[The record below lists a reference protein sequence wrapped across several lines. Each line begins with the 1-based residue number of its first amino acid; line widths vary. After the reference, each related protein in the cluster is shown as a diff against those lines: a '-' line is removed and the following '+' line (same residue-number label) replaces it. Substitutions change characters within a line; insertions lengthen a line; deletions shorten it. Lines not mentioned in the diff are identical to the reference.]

1 MSIDFSVTTMS
12 QMAGGA
18 TASAASSLATGSL
31 MGNAAAQVE
40 DPMSLLADAAE
51 ELTFAAD
58 TTDEYELED
67 RKERER
73 AESAYAERV
82 KLYQDLMHEAG
93 KSQNIDRLKDS
104 LRAREGREK
113 ASREALYR
121 FPDPS
126 DAYAALSE
134 ALDAFSDDPSVD
146 PSVIEDIR
154 QGLAELEAEHGPQ
167 IRSGIQGALAA
178 AGYPELDSADGLR
191 DLYRRRSGGT
201 GRADGLRDLYR
212 QTVCDFTDV
221 NAAFT
226 HIHEKYGD
234 VGFGKAMDFLFNA
247 LGNDLATDVP
257 SMETTHLESVHAT
270 LEQVRLLQSTHV
282 QCERLLQRWQDVHG
296 VQCGLAPMEL
306 LGDLVDLRKEHFL
319 GAMQIDRIASKAKAP
334 DIEREVL
341 FLQELLN
348 MARNLPVQLF
358 DGEQGRMKVID
369 AVQES
374 VDAAIRREDEYLASL
389 GDA

>member
-126 DAYAALSE
+126 DAYAARSE

-167 IRSGIQGALAA
+167 IRSGIQGALTA
-178 AGYPELDSADGLR
+178 AGYPELDS
-191 DLYRRRSGGT
+191 
-201 GRADGLRDLYR
+201 ADGLRDLYR

-221 NAAFT
+221 NAAFA

-306 LGDLVDLRKEHFL
+306 LGDLVDLRKEHF
-319 GAMQIDRIASKAKAP
+319 
-334 DIEREVL
+334 EREVL

>member
-191 DLYRRRSGGT
+191 DLYR
-201 GRADGLRDLYR
+201 
-212 QTVCDFTDV
+212 QTVCDFTDASPTPYRPPTSV
-221 NAAFT
+221 FPA
-226 HIHEKYGD
+226 

>member
-167 IRSGIQGALAA
+167 I
-178 AGYPELDSADGLR
+178 
-191 DLYRRRSGGT
+191 
-201 GRADGLRDLYR
+201 
-212 QTVCDFTDV
+212 DFTDV
-221 NAAFT
+221 NAAFA

>member
-1 MSIDFSVTTMS
+1 MPPFPRRLTPFRMIRPLILPLLKISGKGSPNS
-12 QMAGGA
+12 KPN
-18 TASAASSLATGSL
+18 TA
-31 MGNAAAQVE
+31 
-40 DPMSLLADAAE
+40 
-51 ELTFAAD
+51 
-58 TTDEYELED
+58 
-67 RKERER
+67 
-73 AESAYAERV
+73 
-82 KLYQDLMHEAG
+82 
-93 KSQNIDRLKDS
+93 
-104 LRAREGREK
+104 
-113 ASREALYR
+113 
-121 FPDPS
+121 
-126 DAYAALSE
+126 
-134 ALDAFSDDPSVD
+134 
-146 PSVIEDIR
+146 
-154 QGLAELEAEHGPQ
+154 
-167 IRSGIQGALAA
+167 
-178 AGYPELDSADGLR
+178 
-191 DLYRRRSGGT
+191 RRSV
-201 GRADGLRDLYR
+201 RASKARSPLPDIPNWTAR
-212 QTVCDFTDV
+212 TACATCT
-221 NAAFT
+221 A
-226 HIHEKYGD
+226 IHEKYGD

>member
-1 MSIDFSVTTMS
+1 MSIDFSVNNQMG
-12 QMAGGA
+12 QMATG
-18 TASAASSLATGSL
+18 AASSAGALAAGSL
-31 MGNAAAQVE
+31 MGNAAVQVE

-58 TTDEYELED
+58 TTDEFELED

-73 AESAYAERV
+73 AEESLAERV

-93 KSQNIDRLKDS
+93 KAQDIDRLKDS

-113 ASREALYR
+113 AAREALYR

-126 DAYAALSE
+126 DAYAALSD
-134 ALDAFSDDPSVD
+134 ALESLSNDPSVD
-146 PSVIEDIR
+146 PAVLEDVR
-154 QGLAELEAEHGPQ
+154 QGLAELEAEHGPR

-178 AGYPELDSADGLR
+178 AGYADLD
-191 DLYRRRSGGT
+191 GT
-201 GRADGLRDLYR
+201 DNLRDLYR

-221 NAAFT
+221 NAAFA

-234 VGFGKAMDFLFNA
+234 VGFDKAMDFLFNA
-247 LGNDLATDVP
+247 LSNDLATDVP
-257 SMETTHLESVHAT
+257 SMETTHLENVHAN

-282 QCERLLQRWQDVHG
+282 QCERLLQRWESVHG
-296 VQCGLAPMEL
+296 VSDAALTPMEL
-306 LGDLVDLRKEHFL
+306 LGDMVNLRNENFL
-319 GAMQIDRIASKAKAP
+319 GAMHIDRIAAKAKAP
-334 DIEREVL
+334 DIERQVL

-348 MARNLPVQLF
+348 MTRNLPVRLF
-358 DGEQGRMKVID
+358 DGEQGRMKVLD
-369 AVQES
+369 AVQEA
-374 VDAAIRREDEYLASL
+374 VDNAIQREDEYLANL

>member
-1 MSIDFSVTTMS
+1 MSIDFSVNNQMG
-12 QMAGGA
+12 QMATG
-18 TASAASSLATGSL
+18 AASSAGALAAGSL
-31 MGNAAAQVE
+31 MGNAAVQVE

-58 TTDEYELED
+58 TTDEFELED

-73 AESAYAERV
+73 AEESLAERV

-93 KSQNIDRLKDS
+93 KAQDIDRLKDS

-113 ASREALYR
+113 AAREALYR

-126 DAYAALSE
+126 DAYAALSD
-134 ALDAFSDDPSVD
+134 ALESLSNDPSID
-146 PSVIEDIR
+146 PAVLEDVR
-154 QGLAELEAEHGPQ
+154 QGLAELEAEHGPR

-178 AGYPELDSADGLR
+178 AGYADLD
-191 DLYRRRSGGT
+191 GT
-201 GRADGLRDLYR
+201 DNLRDLYR

-221 NAAFT
+221 NAAFA

-234 VGFGKAMDFLFNA
+234 VGFDKAMDFLFNA
-247 LGNDLATDVP
+247 LSNDLATDVP
-257 SMETTHLESVHAT
+257 SMETTHLENVHAN

-282 QCERLLQRWQDVHG
+282 QCERLLQRWESVHG
-296 VQCGLAPMEL
+296 VSDAALTPMEL
-306 LGDLVDLRKEHFL
+306 LGDMVNLRNENFL
-319 GAMQIDRIASKAKAP
+319 GAMHIDRIAAKAKAP
-334 DIEREVL
+334 DIERQVL

-348 MARNLPVQLF
+348 MTRNLPVRLF
-358 DGEQGRMKVID
+358 DGEQGRMKVLD
-369 AVQES
+369 AVQEA
-374 VDAAIRREDEYLASL
+374 VDNAIQREDEYLANL

>member
-1 MSIDFSVTTMS
+1 MSIDFSVNNQMG
-12 QMAGGA
+12 QMATG
-18 TASAASSLATGSL
+18 AASSAGALAAGSL
-31 MGNAAAQVE
+31 MGNAAVQVE

-58 TTDEYELED
+58 TTDEFELED

-73 AESAYAERV
+73 AEESLAERV

-93 KSQNIDRLKDS
+93 KAQDIDRLKDS

-113 ASREALYR
+113 AAREALYR

-126 DAYAALSE
+126 DAYAALSD
-134 ALDAFSDDPSVD
+134 ALESLSNDPSVD
-146 PSVIEDIR
+146 PAVLEDVR
-154 QGLAELEAEHGPQ
+154 QGLAELEAEHGPR

-178 AGYPELDSADGLR
+178 AGYADLD
-191 DLYRRRSGGT
+191 GT
-201 GRADGLRDLYR
+201 DNLRDLYR

-221 NAAFT
+221 NAAFA

-234 VGFGKAMDFLFNA
+234 VGFDKAMDFLFNT
-247 LGNDLATDVP
+247 LSNDLATDVP
-257 SMETTHLESVHAT
+257 SMETTHLENVHAN

-282 QCERLLQRWQDVHG
+282 QCERLLQRWESVHG
-296 VQCGLAPMEL
+296 VADAALTPMEL
-306 LGDLVDLRKEHFL
+306 LGDMVNLRNENFL
-319 GAMQIDRIASKAKAP
+319 GAMHIDHIAAKAKAP
-334 DIEREVL
+334 DIERQVL

-348 MARNLPVQLF
+348 MTRNLPVRLF
-358 DGEQGRMKVID
+358 DGEQGRMKVLD
-369 AVQES
+369 AVQEA
-374 VDAAIRREDEYLASL
+374 VDNAIQREDEYLANL

>member
-18 TASAASSLATGSL
+18 TASTAGSLATGSL

-73 AESAYAERV
+73 AEDAYAERV

-154 QGLAELEAEHGPQ
+154 QGLVELETEYGPQ
-167 IRSGIQGALAA
+167 IRSGVQGALAA

-191 DLYRRRSGGT
+191 DLYR
-201 GRADGLRDLYR
+201 

-221 NAAFT
+221 NAAFA

-257 SMETTHLESVHAT
+257 SMETTHLESVHTT

-348 MARNLPVQLF
+348 MTRNLPVQLF

>member
-1 MSIDFSVTTMS
+1 MHEI
-12 QMAGGA
+12 A
-18 TASAASSLATGSL
+18 
-31 MGNAAAQVE
+31 E
-40 DPMSLLADAAE
+40 DL
-51 ELTFAAD
+51 
-58 TTDEYELED
+58 
-67 RKERER
+67 
-73 AESAYAERV
+73 V
-82 KLYQDLMHEAG
+82 KLYSARQRTKGYAFSKDTPCRRSWRTLSPIRRRRQLTTIDEV
-93 KSQNIDRLKDS
+93 KSDMEKPIPMDRL
-104 LRAREGREK
+104 
-113 ASREALYR
+113 
-121 FPDPS
+121 
-126 DAYAALSE
+126 
-134 ALDAFSDDPSVD
+134 
-146 PSVIEDIR
+146 I
-154 QGLAELEAEHGPQ
+154 
-167 IRSGIQGALAA
+167 
-178 AGYPELDSADGLR
+178 
-191 DLYRRRSGGT
+191 
-201 GRADGLRDLYR
+201 
-212 QTVCDFTDV
+212 C
-221 NAAFT
+221 
-226 HIHEKYGD
+226 GD

-374 VDAAIRREDEYLASL
+374 VDTAIRREDEYLASL

>member
-1 MSIDFSVTTMS
+1 MSIDFSVNN
-12 QMAGGA
+12 QMGQMVTG
-18 TASAASSLATGSL
+18 AASSAGALAAGSL
-31 MGNAAAQVE
+31 MGNAAVQVE

-58 TTDEYELED
+58 TTDEFELED

-73 AESAYAERV
+73 AEESLAERV

-93 KSQNIDRLKDS
+93 KAQDIDRLKDS

-113 ASREALYR
+113 AAREALYR

-126 DAYAALSE
+126 DAYAALSD
-134 ALDAFSDDPSVD
+134 ALESLSNDPSVD
-146 PSVIEDIR
+146 PAVLEDVR
-154 QGLAELEAEHGPQ
+154 QGLAELEAEHGPR

-178 AGYPELDSADGLR
+178 AGYADLD
-191 DLYRRRSGGT
+191 GT
-201 GRADGLRDLYR
+201 DNLRDLYR

-221 NAAFT
+221 NAAFA

-234 VGFGKAMDFLFNA
+234 VGFDKAMDFLFNA
-247 LGNDLATDVP
+247 LSNDLATDVP
-257 SMETTHLESVHAT
+257 SMETTHLENVHAN

-282 QCERLLQRWQDVHG
+282 QCERLLQRWESVHG
-296 VQCGLAPMEL
+296 VADAALTPMEL
-306 LGDLVDLRKEHFL
+306 LGDMVNLRNENFL
-319 GAMQIDRIASKAKAP
+319 GAMHIDRIAAKAKAP
-334 DIEREVL
+334 DIERQVL

-348 MARNLPVQLF
+348 MTRNLPVRLF
-358 DGEQGRMKVID
+358 DGEQGRMKVLD
-369 AVQES
+369 AVQEA
-374 VDAAIRREDEYLASL
+374 VDNAIQREDEYLANL

>member
-18 TASAASSLATGSL
+18 TASTAGLSRHGLTYGERRRAG
-31 MGNAAAQVE
+31 GR
-40 DPMSLLADAAE
+40 PMSLLADAAE

-73 AESAYAERV
+73 AEDAYAERV

-154 QGLAELEAEHGPQ
+154 QGLVELETEYGPQ
-167 IRSGIQGALAA
+167 IRSGVQGALAA

-191 DLYRRRSGGT
+191 DLYR
-201 GRADGLRDLYR
+201 

-221 NAAFT
+221 NA
-226 HIHEKYGD
+226 
-234 VGFGKAMDFLFNA
+234 
-247 LGNDLATDVP
+247 
-257 SMETTHLESVHAT
+257 
-270 LEQVRLLQSTHV
+270 
-282 QCERLLQRWQDVHG
+282 
-296 VQCGLAPMEL
+296 GLRP
-306 LGDLVDLRKEHFL
+306 H
-319 GAMQIDRIASKAKAP
+319 P
-334 DIEREVL
+334 
-341 FLQELLN
+341 
-348 MARNLPVQLF
+348 
-358 DGEQGRMKVID
+358 
-369 AVQES
+369 
-374 VDAAIRREDEYLASL
+374 
-389 GDA
+389 

>member
-1 MSIDFSVTTMS
+1 MSIDFSVNNQMG
-12 QMAGGA
+12 QMATG
-18 TASAASSLATGSL
+18 AASSAGALAAGSL
-31 MGNAAAQVE
+31 MGNAAVQVE

-58 TTDEYELED
+58 TTDEFELED

-73 AESAYAERV
+73 AEESLAERV

-93 KSQNIDRLKDS
+93 KAQDIDRLKDS

-113 ASREALYR
+113 AAREALYR

-126 DAYAALSE
+126 DAYAALSD
-134 ALDAFSDDPSVD
+134 ALESLSNDPSVD
-146 PSVIEDIR
+146 PAVLEDVR
-154 QGLAELEAEHGPQ
+154 QGLAELEAEHGPR

-178 AGYPELDSADGLR
+178 AGYADLD
-191 DLYRRRSGGT
+191 GT
-201 GRADGLRDLYR
+201 DNLRDLYR

-221 NAAFT
+221 NAAFA

-234 VGFGKAMDFLFNA
+234 VGFDKAMDFLFNA
-247 LGNDLATDVP
+247 LSNDLATDVP
-257 SMETTHLESVHAT
+257 SMETTHLENVHAN

-282 QCERLLQRWQDVHG
+282 QCERLLQRWESVHG
-296 VQCGLAPMEL
+296 VADAALTPMEL
-306 LGDLVDLRKEHFL
+306 LGDMVNLRNENFL
-319 GAMQIDRIASKAKAP
+319 GAMHIDRIAAKAKAP
-334 DIEREVL
+334 DIERQVL

-348 MARNLPVQLF
+348 MTRNLPVRLF
-358 DGEQGRMKVID
+358 DGEQGRMKVLD
-369 AVQES
+369 AVQEA
-374 VDAAIRREDEYLASL
+374 VDNAIQREDEYLANL

>member
-1 MSIDFSVTTMS
+1 MSIDFSVTNMG
-12 QMAGGA
+12 QMAG
-18 TASAASSLATGSL
+18 SAAAQTAGSLAAGSL
-31 MGNAAAQVE
+31 MGNAAVQVE

-73 AESAYAERV
+73 AEEAYAERV

-93 KSQNIDRLKDS
+93 KAQDIDRLKDS
-104 LRAREGREK
+104 LRAREGRER

-134 ALDAFSDDPSVD
+134 ALDAFSGDPSVD
-146 PSVIEDIR
+146 PSVVEDIR

-167 IRSGIQGALAA
+167 IRAGIQGALAA
-178 AGYPELDSADGLR
+178 AGYPGLDSTD
-191 DLYRRRSGGT
+191 S
-201 GRADGLRDLYR
+201 LRDLYR

-374 VDAAIRREDEYLASL
+374 VDEAIRREDEYLASL

>member
-1 MSIDFSVTTMS
+1 MSIDFSVNNQMG
-12 QMAGGA
+12 QMATG
-18 TASAASSLATGSL
+18 AASSAGALAAGSL
-31 MGNAAAQVE
+31 MGNAAVQVE

-58 TTDEYELED
+58 TTDEFELED

-73 AESAYAERV
+73 AEESLAERV

-93 KSQNIDRLKDS
+93 KAQDIDRLKDS

-113 ASREALYR
+113 AAREALYR

-126 DAYAALSE
+126 DAYAALSD
-134 ALDAFSDDPSVD
+134 ALESLSNDPSVD
-146 PSVIEDIR
+146 PAVLEDVR
-154 QGLAELEAEHGPQ
+154 QGLAELEAEHGPR

-178 AGYPELDSADGLR
+178 AGYADLDRTDN
-191 DLYRRRSGGT
+191 
-201 GRADGLRDLYR
+201 LRDLYR

-221 NAAFT
+221 NAAFA

-234 VGFGKAMDFLFNA
+234 VGFDKAMDFLFNA
-247 LGNDLATDVP
+247 LSNDLATDVP
-257 SMETTHLESVHAT
+257 SMETTHLENVHAN

-282 QCERLLQRWQDVHG
+282 QCERLLQRWESVHG
-296 VQCGLAPMEL
+296 VADAALTPMEL
-306 LGDLVDLRKEHFL
+306 LGDMVNLRNENFL
-319 GAMQIDRIASKAKAP
+319 GAMHIDRIAAKAKAP
-334 DIEREVL
+334 DIERQVL

-348 MARNLPVQLF
+348 MTRNLPVRLF
-358 DGEQGRMKVID
+358 DGEQGRMKVLD
-369 AVQES
+369 AVQEA
-374 VDAAIRREDEYLASL
+374 VDNAIQREDEYLANL

>member
-1 MSIDFSVTTMS
+1 MIRPLILPLLKISGKGSPNS
-12 QMAGGA
+12 KPN
-18 TASAASSLATGSL
+18 TA
-31 MGNAAAQVE
+31 
-40 DPMSLLADAAE
+40 
-51 ELTFAAD
+51 
-58 TTDEYELED
+58 
-67 RKERER
+67 
-73 AESAYAERV
+73 
-82 KLYQDLMHEAG
+82 
-93 KSQNIDRLKDS
+93 
-104 LRAREGREK
+104 
-113 ASREALYR
+113 
-121 FPDPS
+121 
-126 DAYAALSE
+126 
-134 ALDAFSDDPSVD
+134 
-146 PSVIEDIR
+146 
-154 QGLAELEAEHGPQ
+154 
-167 IRSGIQGALAA
+167 
-178 AGYPELDSADGLR
+178 
-191 DLYRRRSGGT
+191 RRSV
-201 GRADGLRDLYR
+201 RASKARSPLPDIPNWTARTACATCTARPSATLR
-212 QTVCDFTDV
+212 TSTP
-221 NAAFT
+221 AFA

-319 GAMQIDRIASKAKAP
+319 GAMQIDRIVSKAKAP

-348 MARNLPVQLF
+348 MTRNLPVQLF

>member
-167 IRSGIQGALAA
+167 IRSGIQGALTA
-178 AGYPELDSADGLR
+178 AGYPELDS
-191 DLYRRRSGGT
+191 
-201 GRADGLRDLYR
+201 ADGLRDLYR

-221 NAAFT
+221 NAAFA

-319 GAMQIDRIASKAKAP
+319 GAMQIDRIVSKAKAP

-348 MARNLPVQLF
+348 MTRNLPVQLF

>member
-1 MSIDFSVTTMS
+1 
-12 QMAGGA
+12 
-18 TASAASSLATGSL
+18 
-31 MGNAAAQVE
+31 
-40 DPMSLLADAAE
+40 MSLLADAAE

-73 AESAYAERV
+73 AEDAYAERV

-154 QGLAELEAEHGPQ
+154 QGLAELETEHGPQ
-167 IRSGIQGALAA
+167 IRSGVQGALAA

-191 DLYRRRSGGT
+191 DLYR
-201 GRADGLRDLYR
+201 

-221 NAAFT
+221 NA
-226 HIHEKYGD
+226 
-234 VGFGKAMDFLFNA
+234 
-247 LGNDLATDVP
+247 
-257 SMETTHLESVHAT
+257 
-270 LEQVRLLQSTHV
+270 
-282 QCERLLQRWQDVHG
+282 
-296 VQCGLAPMEL
+296 GLRP
-306 LGDLVDLRKEHFL
+306 H
-319 GAMQIDRIASKAKAP
+319 P
-334 DIEREVL
+334 
-341 FLQELLN
+341 
-348 MARNLPVQLF
+348 
-358 DGEQGRMKVID
+358 
-369 AVQES
+369 
-374 VDAAIRREDEYLASL
+374 
-389 GDA
+389 

>member
-1 MSIDFSVTTMS
+1 MAIDFSITNMG
-12 QMAGGA
+12 QMAGGTAVSA
-18 TASAASSLATGSL
+18 TASLATGSL

-51 ELTFAAD
+51 ELTFSAD
-58 TTDEYELED
+58 TTDEYELQD

-73 AESAYAERV
+73 SESAYAERV

-93 KSQNIDRLKDS
+93 KSQDIDRLKDS

-134 ALDAFSDDPSVD
+134 ALDAFLDDPAVD
-146 PSVIEDIR
+146 PAVIEDIR
-154 QGLAELEAEHGPQ
+154 QGLAELEAGHGPQ

-178 AGYPELDSADGLR
+178 AGYPGLDSADN
-191 DLYRRRSGGT
+191 
-201 GRADGLRDLYR
+201 LRDLYR
-212 QTVCDFTDV
+212 QTVCDFADV
-221 NAAFT
+221 EAAFA
-226 HIHEKYGD
+226 HIYEKYGD
-234 VGFGKAMDFLFNA
+234 VSFDKAMDFLFNA

-257 SMETTHLESVHAT
+257 SMETTHLESVHSN

-296 VQCGLAPMEL
+296 VRCGLAPMEL
-306 LGDLVDLRKEHFL
+306 LGDLVGLRKEHFL
-319 GAMQIDRIASKAKAP
+319 GATQIDRIASKAKAP

-374 VDAAIRREDEYLASL
+374 VDAAIRREDEYLANL

>member
-1 MSIDFSVTTMS
+1 MPPFPMRLTPFRMIRPLILPLLKISGKGSPNS
-12 QMAGGA
+12 KPN
-18 TASAASSLATGSL
+18 TARRSG
-31 MGNAAAQVE
+31 
-40 DPMSLLADAAE
+40 
-51 ELTFAAD
+51 
-58 TTDEYELED
+58 
-67 RKERER
+67 
-73 AESAYAERV
+73 
-82 KLYQDLMHEAG
+82 
-93 KSQNIDRLKDS
+93 
-104 LRAREGREK
+104 
-113 ASREALYR
+113 
-121 FPDPS
+121 
-126 DAYAALSE
+126 
-134 ALDAFSDDPSVD
+134 
-146 PSVIEDIR
+146 
-154 QGLAELEAEHGPQ
+154 
-167 IRSGIQGALAA
+167 SGIQGALAA

-191 DLYRRRSGGT
+191 DLYR
-201 GRADGLRDLYR
+201 

-221 NAAFT
+221 NAAFA

>member
-1 MSIDFSVTTMS
+1 M
-12 QMAGGA
+12 
-18 TASAASSLATGSL
+18 
-31 MGNAAAQVE
+31 
-40 DPMSLLADAAE
+40 
-51 ELTFAAD
+51 
-58 TTDEYELED
+58 
-67 RKERER
+67 
-73 AESAYAERV
+73 
-82 KLYQDLMHEAG
+82 
-93 KSQNIDRLKDS
+93 
-104 LRAREGREK
+104 
-113 ASREALYR
+113 
-121 FPDPS
+121 
-126 DAYAALSE
+126 
-134 ALDAFSDDPSVD
+134 
-146 PSVIEDIR
+146 
-154 QGLAELEAEHGPQ
+154 
-167 IRSGIQGALAA
+167 
-178 AGYPELDSADGLR
+178 
-191 DLYRRRSGGT
+191 
-201 GRADGLRDLYR
+201 
-212 QTVCDFTDV
+212 
-221 NAAFT
+221 
-226 HIHEKYGD
+226 
-234 VGFGKAMDFLFNA
+234 GFGKAMDFLFNA

-270 LEQVRLLQSTHV
+270 LEQVRLRQSTHV

>member
-1 MSIDFSVTTMS
+1 
-12 QMAGGA
+12 
-18 TASAASSLATGSL
+18 

-73 AESAYAERV
+73 AEDAYAERV

-113 ASREALYR
+113 VRVRR
-121 FPDPS
+121 FT
-126 DAYAALSE
+126 
-134 ALDAFSDDPSVD
+134 AFRTRATLCSPFRGARRLFDDPSVD

-154 QGLAELEAEHGPQ
+154 QGLVELETEYGPQ
-167 IRSGIQGALAA
+167 IRSGVQGALAA

-191 DLYRRRSGGT
+191 DLYR
-201 GRADGLRDLYR
+201 

-221 NAAFT
+221 NAAFA

-257 SMETTHLESVHAT
+257 SMETTHLESVHTT

>member
-1 MSIDFSVTTMS
+1 MPPFPRRLTPFRMIRPLILPLLKISGKGSPNS
-12 QMAGGA
+12 KPN
-18 TASAASSLATGSL
+18 TA
-31 MGNAAAQVE
+31 
-40 DPMSLLADAAE
+40 
-51 ELTFAAD
+51 
-58 TTDEYELED
+58 
-67 RKERER
+67 
-73 AESAYAERV
+73 
-82 KLYQDLMHEAG
+82 
-93 KSQNIDRLKDS
+93 
-104 LRAREGREK
+104 
-113 ASREALYR
+113 
-121 FPDPS
+121 
-126 DAYAALSE
+126 
-134 ALDAFSDDPSVD
+134 
-146 PSVIEDIR
+146 
-154 QGLAELEAEHGPQ
+154 
-167 IRSGIQGALAA
+167 
-178 AGYPELDSADGLR
+178 
-191 DLYRRRSGGT
+191 RRSV
-201 GRADGLRDLYR
+201 RASKARSPLPDIPNWTAR
-212 QTVCDFTDV
+212 TACATCT
-221 NAAFT
+221 A